1 MNIRI
6 LVAAGV
12 VTLAGSLDAPANAQE
27 TFYGYDCTYNC
38 SGQQAT
44 PTFMLSFVI
53 RRVWRCNR
61 ARRAVANGTFDQP
74 EALKK

>member
-38 SGQQAT
+38 SGYQAGYNWAQRNDIT
-44 PTFMLSFVI
+44 DES
-53 RRVWRCNR
+53 
-61 ARRAVANGTFDQP
+61 D
-74 EALKK
+74 

>member
-1 MNIRI
+1 MVLRI
-6 LVAAGV
+6 SQIAVIHKPMIFDWIDVGCADCAA
-12 VTLAGSLDAPANAQE
+12 LM
-27 TFYGYDCTYNC
+27 
-38 SGQQAT
+38 AT
-44 PTFMLSFVI
+44 VSPTFMLSFVI